1 MKKLLLSLVLIG
13 LAIPTIAFASPTGKN
28 LAGKLAGKDSNP
40 AAKKAQDKKAPK
52 KEEKPDDK
60 MGDEDELDIPGPED
74 INKINIG
81 GLNKKKK
88 IDPKL
93 KKASELMKALMDHFA
108 KKDYQKAKEVVLEL
122 IKMYP
127 KEGVHWYNL
136 ACAESRM
143 KNYEIAIKHL
153 KNAVKHGYDGMMHME
168 RDKDLTALHKYEE
181 FKKLLGQR
189 EKIHRERADKI
200 FAKLKKKYG
209 PDYIMEID
217 HERRLIFA
225 TNVDRETL
233 EMLKKELTRQTKA
246 MWSGKLFDNKFE
258 RYITV
263 VIPKPES
270 VRNMGSVGG
279 YYRPDKAFLV
289 ARSIGYVLRHE
300 FTHALHFAD
309 IALRQQSHP
318 IWVLEGLATLYE
330 SSNYDKNGDLVP
342 TSSMRLWTVKQ
353 HLKNKTLFPIK
364 KFLKM
369 DHRAFMSPTTVGL
382 AYAQSRYFMKFIYD
396 QGKLKEWY
404 DEYCAN
410 FKEDKTGE
418 LAIKKVFKMSLK
430 EFEQKWHAYLKKE
443 KLPMMNAGK
452 NKPFLGIGSQ
462 ATVDGLE
469 VKRVVK
475 GSGADKAG
483 LKPNDVIVKIDG
495 KRIIE
500 RQDLIKITASK
511 KINDVITIRIRRGKE
526 YKDIKVKLGARPK
539 VVTRPKPKFRMRRKA
554 G

>member
-1 MKKLLLSLVLIG
+1 MVGI
-13 LAIPTIAFASPTGKN
+13 AVPTIALASPTGPEVAK
-28 LAGKLAGKDSNP
+28 KLAEKR
-40 AAKKAQDKKAPK
+40 AKKNQKSQKKQAPK
-52 KEEKPDDK
+52 KEEKPDEK
-60 MGDEDELDIPGPED
+60 MGDEDDLDIPGPED
-74 INKINIG
+74 INKINLG

-88 IDPKL
+88 VDAKL
-93 KKASELMKALMDHFA
+93 LKASNLMKELMKHFDKKEYKKA
-108 KKDYQKAKEVVLEL
+108 KKVVLKL

-143 KNYEIAIKHL
+143 KKYKIAIAHL
-153 KNAVKHGYDGMMHME
+153 KKAVKHGYDGMMHME
-168 RDKDLTALHKYEE
+168 RDKDLKALHKFDE

-189 EKIHRERADKI
+189 EKIHRDRANKI

-233 EMLKKELTRQTKA
+233 NMLKKELTRQTKA

-263 VIPKPES
+263 VVPKPES

-309 IALRQQSHP
+309 IALRQQQHP
-318 IWVLEGLATLYE
+318 IWVLEGIATLYE
-330 SSNYDKNGDLVP
+330 SSNYDKNGDLIP
-342 TSSMRLWTVKQ
+342 APSMRFYTVKQ
-353 HLKNKTLFPIK
+353 HMKNGTLIPIK

-369 DHRAFMSPTTVGL
+369 DHRAFMNPMTVGL

-404 DEYCAN
+404 NAYCAN
-410 FKEDKTGE
+410 FEKDKTGA

-443 KLPMMNAGK
+443 KMPPLNAGK
-452 NKPFLGIGSQ
+452 NKPFLGVGSR

-469 VKRVVK
+469 VLRVVK
-475 GSGADKAG
+475 GSGAAKAG
-483 LKPNDVIVKIDG
+483 LKAKDVIVKIDG

-539 VVTRPKPKFRMRRKA
+539 VVSRPKPKFRIRRA